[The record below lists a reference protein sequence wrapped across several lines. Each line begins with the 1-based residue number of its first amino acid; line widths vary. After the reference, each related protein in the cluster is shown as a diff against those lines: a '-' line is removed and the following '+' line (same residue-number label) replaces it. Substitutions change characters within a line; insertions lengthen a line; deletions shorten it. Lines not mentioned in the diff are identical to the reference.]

1 MKLTGNFFWLFLI
14 CVVIL
19 TVIMGLNVICFR
31 IDVNVSD
38 ISSTSKFRRYM
49 PQIIAVIIKN
59 SVLFVYGISIG
70 LPTIL
75 IPNLS
80 GTDPNESIVLDEE
93 GISWIGKC
101 IMLII
106 V

>member
-1 MKLTGNFFWLFLI
+1 MKL
-14 CVVIL
+14 
-19 TVIMGLNVICFR
+19 
-31 IDVNVSD
+31 SE
-38 ISSTSKFRRYM
+38 ISSTGKLRRYM

-80 GTDPNESIVLDEE
+80 GSDPNESIVLDEE

-101 IMLII
+101 IYVFHFDLPQVNISNKFI
-106 V
+106 KFLKFLLW